1 MPWRPRRDG
10 RQRSR
15 VSIGFL
21 AVPDGLLCP
30 AWPEDG
36 SKEVRSLA
44 SSPSQCK
51 PGCYPGP
58 DIEREAAGSS
68 DTLVPIAAVIEES
81 PAWEAGFEGG
91 CFLTALDGRPIPDI
105 IDWRWRS
112 TGSSIEVGYI
122 DLDGEAGAVTLQR
135 SDGEDWGFVF
145 EGTVFDGIRRCRNA
159 CTFCFMHQL
168 PSGLRPSLYL
178 RDDDFRLSFL
188 AGTFVTLTNLTAADE
203 RRIIEQRLSP
213 LHVSLQAADPAVRR
227 RLIGR
232 HADRGLAALER
243 LLDAGIRCAVQV
255 VLVPGAND
263 GAVLEDTLRWAEEH
277 PGIDSVG
284 IVPLGYTR
292 HQDRFHRSFND
303 AADARAVLDAIA
315 PFQQRAL
322 DRRGTPW
329 VFAADEFYSNAY
341 GDGLLEYLPDAAF
354 YGDFALFED
363 GIGIIR
369 TVVDD
374 WRSPEVRECAR
385 RTAEALRRAGRRAW
399 MVSGLAQRHF
409 LDRLLAEAGLD
420 GLMRPLYVD
429 NGFFGGNV
437 DVTGLLCGADM
448 APAIAAERAA
458 DSRALFFVPSI
469 VFNDDGLTLDGWS
482 ADDLQQAAGCP
493 VTVVSLSPTEYLAQ
507 IAAQAAVSE

>member
-1 MPWRPRRDG
+1 MKP
-10 RQRSR
+10 
-15 VSIGFL
+15 
-21 AVPDGLLCP
+21 
-30 AWPEDG
+30 
-36 SKEVRSLA
+36 
-44 SSPSQCK
+44 SPSQCQS
-51 PGCYPGP
+51 PGPAGRYPGG
-58 DIEREAAGSS
+58 DIERGAAGCC
-68 DTLVPIAAVIEES
+68 DGRVPIAGVVEES
-81 PAWEAGFEGG
+81 PAWAAGFEAG
-91 CFLTALDGRPIPDI
+91 CFLTALDGQPIPDI

-112 TGSSIEVGYI
+112 AAPSIEVGYI
-122 DLDGEAGAVTLQR
+122 DLDGEAGAVVLER
-135 SDGEDWGFVF
+135 DDAEDWGFVF
-145 EGTVFDGIRRCRNA
+145 EGTVFDGVRRCRNG

-168 PSGLRPSLYL
+168 PPGLRPSLYL

-188 AGTFVTLTNLTAADE
+188 SGTFVTLTNLTAADE
-203 RRIIEQRLSP
+203 QRIIDQRISP

-227 RLIGR
+227 RLIGK
-232 HADRGLAALER
+232 HAAWGLAALER

-263 GAVLEDTLRWAEEH
+263 GAVLEDTLAWAEAH
-277 PGIDSVG
+277 PGIESVG

-292 HQDRFHRSFND
+292 HQDRFDRSFND
-303 AADARAVLDAIA
+303 PADARAVLDAIA
-315 PFQQRAL
+315 PFQRRAL
-322 DRRGTPW
+322 ERSGSPW

-341 GDGLLEYLPDAAF
+341 GDGLLENLPDAAF

-374 WRSPEVRECAR
+374 WRSPEVREQAR
-385 RTAEALRRAGRRAW
+385 RAGEALEKAGRRAL

-409 LDRLLAEAGLD
+409 LDRLIAEAGLE
-420 GLMRPLYVD
+420 GRLAPLYVP

-437 DVTGLLCGADM
+437 DVTGLLCGQDM
-448 APAIAAERAA
+448 ARAVADRAA
-458 DSRALFFVPSI
+458 ADPDALFFVPSI

-482 ADDLQQAAGCP
+482 ADDLQRAAGCP